1 MKNVLIVP
9 VDFTSVSINAI
20 NHASN
25 LAKTMGSAIHLF
37 HVVGK
42 KSELDEANLRM
53 TAFIEE
59 VGKDNP
65 SVKFEQTV
73 RKGSIFED
81 IGSLAE
87 EIGAKMI
94 IMGTH
99 GMKGMQFIKGS
110 NALRIV
116 SSSITPII
124 IVQERPIR
132 QEGYDDIVVPL
143 DLHKETKQK
152 LFLVVKMAKYF
163 NSRVHLITPFEK
175 DEFLANTLKRNM
187 TYAST
192 LLEEEGVQYTVSVP
206 ENDEDAFDDVLM
218 KFAASKDADLISI
231 MNLRESSLA
240 SWFGSG
246 YTQRIITN
254 AAQIPT
260 ILLNPLETG
269 DFNIFD

>member
-9 VDFTSVSINAI
+9 GDFTSVSINAI

-99 GMKGMQFIKGS
+99 GMKGMQF
-110 NALRIV
+110 IV